1 MAEQSRG
8 KEDYVKALEDAL
20 SGFLK
25 PFKDIPF
32 PVVIKALTGT
42 RVLAY
47 DPGDPELQE
56 LLERL
61 AKATSLAGKE
71 ANETGIFAARPNEA
85 GNQIEPFVVSALR
98 QQEVTSVKPVSR
110 KGRTKTA
117 GYPDIQAAY
126 KNFAIY
132 IDCKTFA
139 GETRDSSLRTFY
151 LSPSD
156 DPKVTKDAYH
166 FLIAYQMQ
174 RASRKGREAF
184 VPVSW
189 HIYSLHELRVQVK
202 HEFNASNRDL
212 YRTLTPLAEGS
223 VD

>member
-1 MAEQSRG
+1 MAEQRQE
-8 KEDYVKALEDAL
+8 EDYIKALEDAL

-47 DPGDPELQE
+47 DPSNGELRE
-56 LLERL
+56 LLDRMS
-61 AKATSLAGKE
+61 KATSLAGRE
-71 ANETGIFAARPNEA
+71 ANETGIFTARPNEA

-98 QQEVTSVKPVSR
+98 QCGVKSIKPVSR

-117 GYPDIQAAY
+117 GYPDIEATY
-126 KNFAIY
+126 KELPMY

-139 GETRDSSLRTFY
+139 GETRDSTLRTFY

-156 DPKVTKDAYH
+156 DPKVTRDAYH
-166 FLIAYQMQ
+166 LLIAYQME
-174 RASRKGREAF
+174 RDTRRGKEAF
-184 VPVSW
+184 VPTSW
-189 HIYSLHELRVQVK
+189 HIYSLHELKVQVK

-212 YRTLTPLAEGS
+212 YHTLTPLAEGS